1 MTPTPT
7 EAGRWRMAE
16 TGKGS
21 KKALIDALM
30 AEGQYT
36 LTPEDIKSKN
46 VQVVSM
52 SLKNWVVI
60 LDHDIDDP
68 IVSIHTT
75 EAPKE

>member
-1 MTPTPT
+1 VTPTPT

>member
-1 MTPTPT
+1 
-7 EAGRWRMAE
+7 MAE

>member
-1 MTPTPT
+1 
-7 EAGRWRMAE
+7 MAE

-30 AEGQYT
+30 AEGQHT

>member
-1 MTPTPT
+1 
-7 EAGRWRMAE
+7 MAE

-30 AEGQYT
+30 SEGERT

-46 VQVVSM
+46 IQVVSV

-60 LDHDIDDP
+60 MDHDVDDP